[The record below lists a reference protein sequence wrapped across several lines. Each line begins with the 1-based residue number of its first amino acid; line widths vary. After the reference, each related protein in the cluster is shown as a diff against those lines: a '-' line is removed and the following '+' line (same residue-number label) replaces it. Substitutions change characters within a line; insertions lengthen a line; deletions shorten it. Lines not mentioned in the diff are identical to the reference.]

1 MNQLIPRLRHTR
13 NGDGAIVL
21 DIDKGKMF
29 STNATGAL
37 LFELLSAGLD
47 DATIIAQFA
56 QRFSVSSEV
65 AAADLTSFRAMLRG
79 HSLSTA
85 PSEQMG

>member
-1 MNQLIPRLRHTR
+1 MNELSQGLRHTR

-21 DIDKGKMF
+21 DVDRGKMF

-47 DATIIAQFA
+47 DATIVARFA
-56 QRFSVSSEV
+56 EAFEIDAGV
-65 AAADLTSFRAMLRG
+65 AAADLSAFRELLSQ
-79 HSLSTA
+79 HSLLAASSGQ
-85 PSEQMG
+85 SE

>member
-1 MNQLIPRLRHTR
+1 MKELSQSLRHTR

-47 DATIIAQFA
+47 DATIVAKF
-56 QRFSVSSEV
+56 
-65 AAADLTSFRAMLRG
+65 AAAFDVNPQVAGADLATFRGLLKD
-79 HSLSTA
+79 HSLLAVDSGR
-85 PSEQMG
+85 SE